1 MEIDRKSLNDE
12 EDELDEKPGRLPVRG
27 LHYQHTFSYEE
38 VNALTEGVLFSRTLD
53 TKTANQMVWK
63 TEENPTTRFCKKWP
77 KNICTVRETVLGNRK
92 HLRENLPSSFLS
104 VRKGVCS

>member
-53 TKTANQMVWK
+53 TKTANQMVGK
-63 TEENPTTRFCKKWP
+63 TEETPKHGSTKKAP
-77 KNICTVRETVLGNRK
+77 RT
-92 HLRENLPSSFLS
+92 SALS
-104 VRKGVCS
+104 VRPFSGTESICGRICLQVF